1 MEPDDVRFG
10 RDVAVVPGDIAGAVV
25 SPAGVASGG
34 GAGVGRRVIDGGT
47 GGGENDRRADK
58 IGLRELQ
65 RPGRA
70 FQLILLEPAERV
82 TVGTPAA
89 AVVVL

>member
-47 GGGENDRRADK
+47 GGG
-58 IGLRELQ
+58 
-65 RPGRA
+65 
-70 FQLILLEPAERV
+70 
-82 TVGTPAA
+82 
-89 AVVVL
+89 VL